1 MLNHIK
7 YVNHLNETIE
17 FGKNILIVTDSDL
30 LDFSWNVEK
39 SNDIISGFTRKIA
52 SKSVTVV
59 IKNRNEAEGVQT
71 KNRFFE
77 IFEKDVLAK
86 KSGKFVIGDY
96 YLKCYVIGSVKN
108 DYVARSN
115 YMTIKL
121 KISTDYPYWC
131 SETTKTFLKRNIK
144 DIGEETDFYLYY
156 PFSYPYQYSA
166 PQDERFIQNDH
177 YAACDFKMVIFG
189 PCTNPAIMIN
199 GHLHEVKA
207 SIHDGERLEI
217 DSRNHTVHRHMNDG
231 RIENLFNLR
240 NKESNLF
247 EKIPNGRCNVLWNI
261 EAFGFDLTLY
271 KERSEPKW
279 IL

>member
-1 MLNHIK
+1 MEVYYINHKNQKID
-7 YVNHLNETIE
+7 L
-17 FGKNILIVTDSDL
+17 GKSPYQMEVGDIF
-30 LDFSWNVEK
+30 DFSYKYEGSNNKITRIYKDITTLSTNVTI
-39 SNDIISGFTRKIA
+39 D
-52 SKSVTVV
+52 SKTEEEFHHFA
-59 IKNRNEAEGVQT
+59 NL
-71 KNRFFE
+71 FFE
-77 IFEKDVLAK
+77 IIDADNIANQR
-86 KSGKFVIGDY
+86 GKLYIGEYYVECNVISSNKTFWKETFRGMENA
-96 YLKCYVIGSVKN
+96 VKIL
-108 DYVARSN
+108 VP
-115 YMTIKL
+115 
-121 KISTDYPYWC
+121 YPYWC
-131 SETTKTFLKRNIK
+131 SESTKTFLKGNIK
-144 DIGEETDFYLYY
+144 DKGEETDPYLYY
-156 PFSYPYQYSA
+156 PFGYPHQYSA

-199 GHLHEVKA
+199 GHLHEVRA

>member
-1 MLNHIK
+1 MEVYYINHKNQKID
-7 YVNHLNETIE
+7 L
-17 FGKNILIVTDSDL
+17 GKSPYQMEVGDIF
-30 LDFSWNVEK
+30 DFSYKYEGSNNKITRIYKDITTLSTNVTI
-39 SNDIISGFTRKIA
+39 D
-52 SKSVTVV
+52 SKTEEEFHHFA
-59 IKNRNEAEGVQT
+59 NL
-71 KNRFFE
+71 FFE
-77 IFEKDVLAK
+77 IIDADNIANQR
-86 KSGKFVIGDY
+86 GKLYIGEYYVECNVISSNKTFWKETFRGMENA
-96 YLKCYVIGSVKN
+96 VK
-108 DYVARSN
+108 
-115 YMTIKL
+115 IL
-121 KISTDYPYWC
+121 IPYPYWC
-131 SETTKTFLKRNIK
+131 SESTKTFLKGNIK
-144 DIGEETDFYLYY
+144 DKGDETDPYLYY

-199 GHLHEVKA
+199 GHLHEVRA

>member
-1 MLNHIK
+1 MENAVK
-7 YVNHLNETIE
+7 
-17 FGKNILIVTDSDL
+17 ILVP
-30 LDFSWNVEK
+30 
-39 SNDIISGFTRKIA
+39 
-52 SKSVTVV
+52 
-59 IKNRNEAEGVQT
+59 
-71 KNRFFE
+71 
-77 IFEKDVLAK
+77 
-86 KSGKFVIGDY
+86 
-96 YLKCYVIGSVKN
+96 
-108 DYVARSN
+108 
-115 YMTIKL
+115 
-121 KISTDYPYWC
+121 YPYWC
-131 SETTKTFLKRNIK
+131 SESTKTFLKGNIK
-144 DIGEETDFYLYY
+144 DKGDETDPYLYY
-156 PFSYPYQYSA
+156 PFGYPYQYSA

-199 GHLHEVKA
+199 GHLHEVRA

-240 NKESNLF
+240 NKENNLF

>member
-1 MLNHIK
+1 MEVYYINHKNQKIDLGKSPYQMEVGDIFNFSYK
-7 YVNHLNETIE
+7 YEGNNNKITRIYKDITTLSTNVTI
-17 FGKNILIVTDSDL
+17 D
-30 LDFSWNVEK
+30 
-39 SNDIISGFTRKIA
+39 
-52 SKSVTVV
+52 SKSEEDFYQSA
-59 IKNRNEAEGVQT
+59 NA
-71 KNRFFE
+71 FFE
-77 IFEKDVLAK
+77 IIDVDNIANK
-86 KSGKFVIGDY
+86 RGKLYIGEYYVECNVISSNKTFWKETFRGMENA
-96 YLKCYVIGSVKN
+96 VKIL
-108 DYVARSN
+108 VP
-115 YMTIKL
+115 
-121 KISTDYPYWC
+121 YPYWC
-131 SETTKTFLKRNIK
+131 SESTKTFLKGNIK
-144 DIGEETDFYLYY
+144 DKGEETDPYLYY
-156 PFSYPYQYSA
+156 PFGYPYQYSA
-166 PQDERFIQNDH
+166 TQDERFIRNDH

-199 GHLHEVKA
+199 GHLHEVRA